1 MQRRVRTTV
10 AGSASLR
17 HATHLLF
24 GLAVLAALAV
34 TASCAGPGDTASA
47 PTSGGDTMS
56 DAKRESADDRD
67 AAVIAALEAAVARP
81 ERPER
86 ERARDAGRKPVEVLH
101 FCGVEPGAVVLDII
115 ASVGYYAEILA
126 HAVGPEGRVYGH
138 NSPDVLDR
146 FAREPWAERLEKL
159 PDNVVRL
166 DQDPEDIAVPEPVDV
181 AYINRYYHD
190 WYWIG
195 IDREAYNRAVYEALK
210 PGGVYCVI
218 DHHAE
223 EGSGARDT
231 ETLHRVD
238 AAMVREEIEAAGFV
252 FEAESDVLRNP
263 DDDRTWNVFI
273 DDRSKRDATDRFVY
287 RFRKPR

>member
-1 MQRRVRTTV
+1 LVLFSLIAAFSAAWLV
-10 AGSASLR
+10 ACSGPSG
-17 HATHLLF
+17 TP
-24 GLAVLAALAV
+24 
-34 TASCAGPGDTASA
+34 TDAGGPDTA
-47 PTSGGDTMS
+47 
-56 DAKRESADDRD
+56 RESGADAADVDDHD
-67 AAVIAALEAAVARP
+67 AAVLAALEAAVARP

-146 FAREPWAERLEKL
+146 FAREPWAERLERL

-210 PGGVYCVI
+210 PGGIYCVI

-287 RFRKPR
+287 RFRKPE